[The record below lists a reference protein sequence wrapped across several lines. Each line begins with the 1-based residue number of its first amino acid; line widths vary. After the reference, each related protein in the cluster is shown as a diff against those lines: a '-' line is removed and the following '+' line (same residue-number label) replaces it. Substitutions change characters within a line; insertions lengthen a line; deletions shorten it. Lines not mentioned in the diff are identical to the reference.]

1 MASLQIRPV
10 VPTLK
15 EAALKISREILD
27 FYYARSKDAPELPEY
42 YPVYGN
48 DSTSMLRDLAELNQ
62 QQIDAITYKT
72 ETKEIYE
79 YKFRR
84 ELRELVLRIKE
95 SGVTGED
102 VDSLAGFTEET
113 HSEVF
118 MIKVMASDLATI
130 ADRIPAS

>member
-1 MASLQIRPV
+1 
-10 VPTLK
+10 
-15 EAALKISREILD
+15 
-27 FYYARSKDAPELPEY
+27 
-42 YPVYGN
+42 
-48 DSTSMLRDLAELNQ
+48 MLRDLAELNQ